1 MSYKVKLD
9 IFEGPFDLL
18 VYLIERAGV
27 SIYDVNIAEITDQY
41 IMHIETIRTVNPESA
56 AEFMLLA
63 ATLLQI
69 KSAML
74 LPGNEALTED
84 KEADPRD
91 ELANRIREYKKYKLR
106 AELISQKFDDTELI
120 YTKPGEDISV
130 YTDAPIEYFNVE
142 VDRFISAFRLFLEK
156 RMRESEMRSRY
167 ERVERERMTMEVC
180 SMRLFK
186 QLKTYG
192 RMEFM
197 ELIGESTDL
206 YSIVVNFVTVL
217 EMMSRHM
224 LIVEQEENFDMIYIK
239 LRDGVEL
246 DDKREDDNEIA

>member
-27 SIYDVNIAEITDQY
+27 SIYDVNIAEITEQY
-41 IMHIETIRTVNPESA
+41 IMHVDNIRTVNPESA

-63 ATLLQI
+63 ATLIQI

-74 LPGNEALTED
+74 LPGGEALTED
-84 KEADPRD
+84 KESDPRD
-91 ELANRIREYKKYKLR
+91 ELADRIREYKKYKLIS
-106 AELISQKFDDTELI
+106 EMVSQKIDESELV
-120 YTKPGEDISV
+120 YTKPREDISV

-156 RMRESEMRSRY
+156 RMREWEMRSRY
-167 ERVERERMTMEVC
+167 ESVERERMTMEVC
-180 SMRLFK
+180 SVRLFN
-186 QLKTYG
+186 QLKKYG
-192 RMEFM
+192 RMEFT
-197 ELIGESTDL
+197 ELIGESSDL
-206 YSIVVNFVTVL
+206 YNIVLNFVTVL
-217 EMMSRHM
+217 EMMSQHM

-246 DDKREDDNEIA
+246 DDKREADNEST